1 MIPLVCTA
9 EQGLSFKSNKL
20 FARRTIPGSAGL
32 QTKELSWGI
41 KDYDGSHLTSHS
53 DALQQAQRLVARGK
67 AVRDLQALL
76 TSSVVAGAQAVEI
89 LRAFNLV
96 YWLVPTVERL
106 NSDSAKHLAAMLEV
120 GQMIC
125 HKSGGH
131 PLQGFSGCSVDDV
144 WHGLPH
150 ALHQAVRSSLF
161 YFNFPTYSNLL

>member
-1 MIPLVCTA
+1 MIQLVCTA

-20 FARRTIPGSAGL
+20 FARRTIPGSAGM

-41 KDYDGSHLTSHS
+41 KDYDGSHLSSHS
-53 DALQQAQRLVARGK
+53 DASQAQRLVARGK

-106 NSDSAKHLAAMLEV
+106 PSDSAKHLGMMLEV

-125 HKSGGH
+125 HKNGGH
-131 PLQGFSGCSVDDV
+131 PLEGFSGCSVNDV
-144 WHGLPH
+144 WAGLPH
-150 ALHQAVRSSLF
+150 ALHQAVRSSLY
-161 YFNFPTYSNLL
+161 YFNFPTCSNLL